1 MEHFRP
7 NSSTKAN
14 PHLFSPLNETGSRRA
29 VAQAH
34 THCWYCNKALSGFR
48 RFCSKECEEAIYEDN
63 EAARK
68 RRMIFGCR
76 C

>member
-1 MEHFRP
+1 MGLNSATNGRSNQDAYSYRP
-7 NSSTKAN
+7 QPT
-14 PHLFSPLNETGSRRA
+14 ERGI
-29 VAQAH
+29 VAAEK
-34 THCWYCNKALSGFR
+34 THCWFCNKPLNGFR

-63 EAARK
+63 DTATK

>member
-1 MEHFRP
+1 MEIMQHSGI
-7 NSSTKAN
+7 NHSQT
-14 PHLFSPLNETGSRRA
+14 FSRLAGRGSMQA
-29 VAQAH
+29 VAPSK
-34 THCWYCNKALSGFR
+34 THCWYCNAALNGYR

-68 RRMIFGCR
+68 RRMIFGCQ